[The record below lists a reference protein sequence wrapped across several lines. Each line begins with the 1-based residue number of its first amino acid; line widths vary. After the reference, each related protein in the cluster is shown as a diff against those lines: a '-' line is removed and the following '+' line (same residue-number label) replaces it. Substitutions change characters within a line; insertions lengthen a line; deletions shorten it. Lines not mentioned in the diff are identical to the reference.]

1 VPRTLIDGDQ
11 IEDGTIYKLDH
22 CTQVAGKAVIT
33 KVVAGANISLTQTGI
48 DAGTGDVTVGVTPNP
63 AVRVSPSATQTIP
76 SGSNTRIIFGT
87 KEFDI
92 TGTAWTTATSR
103 YTAPTAGV
111 YAIDLFLRLNNTTA
125 GQIMIYKNGVL
136 FGDNLAIT
144 TVSTAFWSASDQI
157 QLVANDYIE
166 IFANWGTNNRVIQ
179 IADSRLNIRKVV

>member
-1 VPRTLIDGDQ
+1 MPRTLIDGDQ
-11 IEDGTIYKLDH
+11 IEDGTIYRLDH

-33 KVVAGANISLTQTGI
+33 KVIAGANIALAQTGI
-48 DAGTGDVTVGVTPNP
+48 DAGTGDVTIGVSPNP

-76 SGSNTRIIFGT
+76 SGANTRLNFGT
-87 KEFDI
+87 KSFDPLS
-92 TGTAWTTATSR
+92 AWTTATSR

-111 YAIDLFLRLNNTTA
+111 YAIDLFLKLNNTTA

-144 TVSTAFWSASDQI
+144 TVATAFWSASDQI
-157 QLVANDYIE
+157 QLVATDYIE
-166 IFANWGTNNRVIQ
+166 IYANWGTNNRVIQ